1 MNTFE
6 YMQLQKKDKSELT
19 EKELISLN
27 PSIEN
32 DKAFISNELIT
43 AIFHKKGS
51 FTAIQLLIYIA
62 SRDETNTEKKGEY
75 YHIKIDLNDFIYRHG
90 TKKTTLYKHLDNIQK
105 TIVTFYDKKDKTLWD
120 KISLISKQEKITRN
134 IIQIDMHEKIYSKIK
149 ESENFSIL
157 NSTNFQNNL
166 SFNTLRVLLL
176 CGMINNYDTPRKEF
190 TLEEF
195 NFLFNTNYKRL
206 VDFERQIL
214 QKAKTELDSDSNLSF
229 ELEKVETL
237 EIAKGRPKIKSLRIS
252 TVVNNEWND
261 DIKFA
266 SFRKM
271 IRKNYTNQEVI
282 YVPELDRKLTVTED
296 GMLMVSGGKILSR
309 ANGAKYW
316 KYIYENQDRILTP
329 KLPGLY
335 DE

>member
-1 MNTFE
+1 MNTFD
-6 YMQLQKKDKSELT
+6 YIKLQKKETHTKEEL
-19 EKELISLN
+19 LILN

-62 SRDETNTEKKGEY
+62 SRDEANTIKKGEY
-75 YHIKIDLNDFIYRHG
+75 YHIKIDLIDFIERHN
-90 TKKTTLYKHLDNIQK
+90 TKKTTLYTHLDNIQK
-105 TIVTFYDKKDKTLWD
+105 TIVTFYDKKDKKLWE

-166 SFNTLRVLLL
+166 SFNSLRVLLL

-190 TLEEF
+190 NLEEL
-195 NFLFNTNYKRL
+195 NFLFDTNYKRL
-206 VDFERQIL
+206 IDFERQVL
-214 QKAKTELDSDSNLSF
+214 LKAKVELDDESNLSF
-229 ELEKVETL
+229 EIDKIEDLG
-237 EIAKGRPKIKSLRIS
+237 ISKGRPKIKSIRLCPI
-252 TVVNNEWND
+252 VNNDWKDNE
-261 DIKFA
+261 KFV

-271 IRKNYTNQEVI
+271 IRKNYLNQEII
-282 YVPELDRKLTVTED
+282 YCSELERTLSVNED
-296 GMLMVSGGKILSR
+296 GLLFVTGGKILSR
-309 ANGAKYW
+309 VNAVKYW
-316 KYIYENQDRILTP
+316 TYIYQNKDKLITP
-329 KLPGLY
+329 QFPTLAL
-335 DE
+335 